1 MGAGPLAL
9 PFVWSG
15 LRLYYLLSFDLR
27 PQGVVLDQS

>member
-15 LRLYYLLSFDLR
+15 LWPYYPLSFNLR